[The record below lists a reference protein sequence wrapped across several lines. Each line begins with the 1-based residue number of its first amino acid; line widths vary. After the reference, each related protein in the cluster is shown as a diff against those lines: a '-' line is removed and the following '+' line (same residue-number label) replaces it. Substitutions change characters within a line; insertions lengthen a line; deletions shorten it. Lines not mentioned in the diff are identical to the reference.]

1 MSATIKDGQDTGTW
15 ALRHPPRKS
24 AYCFYTPLWHA
35 LGSMP
40 LRPPSPPQLQP
51 VWTHMMTPGHRL
63 SITPTLLTMQSL
75 HDISVG
81 ASLSHQIMMMAKSP
95 QHAIPNNNNN
105 KLLLLLLLLL
115 LLQLLLQLYLRKGW
129 CFLFFTFPFFFF
141 LFDFFILSLQFLTQF
156 HPPPTPTMFFPI
168 YMMTIEV
175 SPVVLGSPI
184 QSFGLRR
191 DGSPHGFS
199 YIAALHRFSCHV
211 P

>member
-1 MSATIKDGQDTGTW
+1 
-15 ALRHPPRKS
+15 
-24 AYCFYTPLWHA
+24 
-35 LGSMP
+35 
-40 LRPPSPPQLQP
+40 
-51 VWTHMMTPGHRL
+51 MTPGHRL

-75 HDISVG
+75 HVISVG

-105 KLLLLLLLLL
+105 NNNKLLLL
-115 LLQLLLQLYLRKGW
+115 LLQLLLQLYLQNRADYRMENGLV
-129 CFLFFTFPFFFF
+129 FPIFTFPFFFF
-141 LFDFFILSLQFLTQF
+141 LFDFLIFFSTISYSVS
-156 HPPPTPTMFFPI
+156 PTANAYTMFFPI
-168 YMMTIEV
+168 YMMIIEV